1 MMEDK
6 PAPTVIVT
14 DVAAVADGGSLWI
27 RISVDGQVRNYS
39 LDRALAS
46 RGTPR
51 YDTISGGDGV
61 LSKGERQELR
71 GLLAN
76 IADPAM
82 WAGIVGTFIEVLK
95 RPDLA

>member
-1 MMEDK
+1 MEENAAS
-6 PAPTVIVT
+6 PVIVT
-14 DVAAVADGGSLWI
+14 DGAAAADGGSLWI
-27 RISVDGQVRNYS
+27 RISVDGAARDYS

-51 YDTISGGDGV
+51 YDSIRGAHGM
-61 LSKGERQELR
+61 LSSEERRELR
-71 GLLAN
+71 GLLER

-95 RPDLA
+95 RPDAS